1 MNYVYDQ
8 KSQQIPIKLS
18 RKRKFE
24 IDNDEPE
31 ILPNKIIP
39 PGVPLTCTI
48 KRGLLG
54 VKHYH
59 PQDDDIFFDEKPH
72 LYYVRDPKTNTFTN
86 ENVISVTKF
95 YGLFTPKFDS
105 RSKAESMSK
114 KTSNAEYKDMT
125 TDQILA
131 TFDHKRNLG
140 SFTHHMAEL
149 FYNEEIQAMHE
160 HIKKHKIETEYT
172 FFQNYWK
179 SESSFQIPYRT
190 EMVLYSI
197 EEKFIL
203 TGSADI
209 FFVNKHAMRANDKLP
224 EEEHV
229 LYIDIYDIKRT
240 EHFGSNRF
248 YQKDM
253 CLPPISHIP
262 ARKLYMYSLQ
272 TSAYKYMVEK
282 KPNWRFNGRIY
293 KTVKVSSMALLLI
306 HPKNKNFIVYKCF
319 DYTNQIKTCIDHYN
333 KTH

>member
-131 TFDHKRNLG
+131 TFDHKRNLLNVPN
-140 SFTHHMAEL
+140 F
-149 FYNEEIQAMHE
+149 
-160 HIKKHKIETEYT
+160 
-172 FFQNYWK
+172 
-179 SESSFQIPYRT
+179 
-190 EMVLYSI
+190 
-197 EEKFIL
+197 
-203 TGSADI
+203 AD
-209 FFVNKHAMRANDKLP
+209 A
-224 EEEHV
+224 
-229 LYIDIYDIKRT
+229 
-240 EHFGSNRF
+240 G
-248 YQKDM
+248 
-253 CLPPISHIP
+253 
-262 ARKLYMYSLQ
+262 
-272 TSAYKYMVEK
+272 
-282 KPNWRFNGRIY
+282 
-293 KTVKVSSMALLLI
+293 
-306 HPKNKNFIVYKCF
+306 
-319 DYTNQIKTCIDHYN
+319 
-333 KTH
+333 